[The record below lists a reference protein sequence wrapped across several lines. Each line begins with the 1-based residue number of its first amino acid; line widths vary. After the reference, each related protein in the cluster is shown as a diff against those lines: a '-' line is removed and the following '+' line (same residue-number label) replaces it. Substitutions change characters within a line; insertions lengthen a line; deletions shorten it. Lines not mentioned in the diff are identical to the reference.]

1 MLANTSLISSN
12 LSTCVLLRNH
22 KVATKISFPN
32 STKIKNPETQF
43 FKNSI
48 YSSNCYIKTKI
59 SGFGQKGPPL
69 YICHSSLNLQ
79 NQEDS
84 SIEKDVDGSKEENE
98 VGGGNNNG
106 GNGKQ
111 WDWTT
116 SVVLFGL
123 WSGLM
128 YYVFFLAPNQT
139 PLTDMYFL
147 KKLLNLKGDDGF
159 QMNEVLVG
167 LWYIMGLWPLV
178 YSMLLLPT
186 ARSSKGSIPVWPFLV
201 LSCFGGA
208 YALIPYFALWKPPSP
223 PVEETE
229 LQRWPLN
236 LLESK
241 LTAGI
246 TMVAG
251 LGIIFYAGLSSGDVW
266 KEFYQY
272 FRESRFIH
280 VMSID
285 FSLLSAFAPF
295 WIYNDMTA
303 RKWYDKGSWLLPL
316 SVIPFLGPALYLL
329 LRPSVPT
336 VPALSSPTST
346 EEK

>member
-1 MLANTSLISSN
+1 MLATSSLISSDF
-12 LSTCVLLRNH
+12 STLVFLRNQ
-22 KVATKISFPN
+22 KVASRISFPN
-32 STKIKNPETQF
+32 SAKIKNSKTQF
-43 FKNSI
+43 CNSSI
-48 YSSNCYIKTKI
+48 YRYNYYIKTKI
-59 SGFGQKGPPL
+59 SGFGEKGRP
-69 YICHSSLNLQ
+69 YVCHSSLNLQ
-79 NQEDS
+79 NQEDPAM
-84 SIEKDVDGSKEENE
+84 EKDVDASLQEKEL
-98 VGGGNNNG
+98 GGGNNNG
-106 GNGKQ
+106 GNGDQ
-111 WDWTT
+111 WDRT
-116 SVVLFGL
+116 SSFVLFGL

-208 YALIPYFALWKPPSP
+208 YALIPYFALWKPPAP
-223 PVEETE
+223 PVEEAE

-236 LLESK
+236 LFESK
-241 LTAGI
+241 LTAGV
-246 TMVAG
+246 TMAAG
-251 LGIIFYAGLSSGDVW
+251 LGIIFYAGLSNGDVW

-336 VPALSSPTST
+336 VPALSSPTLT
-346 EEK
+346 EEE